1 MQRWQAYGLSIAIHL
16 GLAIAIL
23 IAGFLFDRPVIA
35 PASSVSIEAVVML
48 EAPSRP
54 SPVVPAPMPM
64 PSEEAPSSVEAVS
77 EDSEAE
83 REALE
88 ARKAQ
93 AELEAQAAREAAER
107 IAREKAA
114 QEAQAA
120 EEKRRA
126 QAQRIADE
134 KRRVEEKRIAEEKRR
149 AEEMRVAEEK
159 RRAEEKRLAEQKR
172 RAEIDAQI
180 KAAREQE
187 LARQRESEERQQ
199 AQRRLQ
205 QSAEWAAAIQSKV
218 ERAWI
223 RPPTTQAGLDCL
235 VRVTQV
241 PGGAVVGV
249 EVRVCNADAVVR
261 QSIEAAAFRASP
273 LPPPPDPA
281 LFERIVELR
290 FKPRDQ

>member
-16 GLAIAIL
+16 GLAMAIL
-23 IAGFLFDRPVIA
+23 IVGFLFDRPVIA
-35 PASSVSIEAVVML
+35 PAPSVSIEAVVIS
-48 EAPSRP
+48 E
-54 SPVVPAPMPM
+54 PAPQPKSVI
-64 PSEEAPSSVEAVS
+64 PAPTPLPNEEPPAPTT
-77 EDSEAE
+77 EDVAE
-83 REALE
+83 
-88 ARKAQ
+88 
-93 AELEAQAAREAAER
+93 REAAER
-107 IAREKAA
+107 VAREKAA
-114 QEAQAA
+114 QEARSA
-120 EEKRRA
+120 EEKQRA
-126 QAQRIADE
+126 QAQRIVD
-134 KRRVEEKRIAEEKRR
+134 EKRIAEEKRR
-149 AEEMRVAEEK
+149 AEEKRIADEKRRAEEKRIADEKRRAEEARVAEEK

-180 KAAREQE
+180 KAAREKE
-187 LARQRESEERQQ
+187 LVRQRESEEQQQ

-249 EVRVCNADAVVR
+249 EVRACNADAVVR

-273 LPPPPDPA
+273 LPPPPDPT